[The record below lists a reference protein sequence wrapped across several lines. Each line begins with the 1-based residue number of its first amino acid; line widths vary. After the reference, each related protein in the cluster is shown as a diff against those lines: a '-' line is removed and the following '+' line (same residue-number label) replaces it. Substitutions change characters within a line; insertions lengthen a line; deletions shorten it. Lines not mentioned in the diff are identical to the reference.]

1 MKDVN
6 LCDFSEIT
14 LVGDMKYL
22 RFVDNK
28 SNKLYLVEDYNP
40 IILEEKIERINKFKS
55 IKELIDFFN
64 RNNSKV
70 FEFVNTKDIKFY
82 LDTIKKMNDIEKK
95 QLTEIIKKVKEM
107 EITYVNFTYFFFETA
122 NRSLYYSHVNKKKGE
137 ISLKNLKIINVIKP
151 ADISVI
157 LRDIKAY
164 GAFKYHGSTIK
175 YSDIEKYV
183 DDVLLTPDT
192 KYEWLVKK
200 LREKKSEQKVQNII
214 NENYLS
220 DLKKDIK
227 NDTIEYKKDDIK
239 DVPKKND
246 KKDTKVKKAKIKK
259 HSFKNSIWMYCLIG
273 FTVGVLL
280 AAITIIIGTF
290 A

>member
-22 RFVDNK
+22 RFVDDK

-40 IILEEKIERINKFKS
+40 IILEEKIERINNFKS
-55 IKELIDFFN
+55 IKELMDFFS

-70 FEFVNTKDIKFY
+70 FEFVNTKDIKYY
-82 LDTIKKMNDIEKK
+82 LDIIKKMNDIEKK

-107 EITYVNFTYFFFETA
+107 DITYINFTYFFFETA
-122 NRSLYYSHVNKKKGE
+122 NRSLYYSHVNKKSGG
-137 ISLKNLKIINVIKP
+137 ISLKNLRIINVIKP

-164 GAFKYHGSTIK
+164 GAFKYHGSTIR

-183 DDVLLTPDT
+183 DDALLTPDA

-214 NENYLS
+214 KENYIL
-220 DLKKDIK
+220 DEKKDVK
-227 NDTIEYKKDDIK
+227 NDTMEYNKRNNK
-239 DVPKKND
+239 DVPKKIE
-246 KKDTKVKKAKIKK
+246 KKKSKPKNAKEKK
-259 HSFKNSIWMYCLIG
+259 HGFKNSIWMYCLIG
-273 FTVGVLL
+273 FTIGVLL

-290 A
+290 V